1 MNSGR
6 QAKGNDLEAIRLE
19 AARALCKAV
28 EAEIRVVFFFSLM
41 MLLPVYLYV
50 YMYIF
55 IYACAHI
62 WTYIYRYMNKHTHT
76 HIYIYIYVYTHTI
89 IQNYGNEQMRNS
101 AVPSRWTI
109 PEKTK
114 ITRRIGS
121 YFHIFFFGRCLE
133 TPNLVWQGFVEKT
146 IANRKVR
153 NTYDRVMIWC
163 LFRGDTSISD
173 P

>member
-6 QAKGNDLEAIRLE
+6 QAKGNDLKAIRLE

-28 EAEIRVVFFFSLM
+28 EAEIRVVFFSLM

-55 IYACAHI
+55 IHACAHI
-62 WTYIYRYMNKHTHT
+62 WTYIYRYMNTHT
-76 HIYIYIYVYTHTI
+76 HIYVYTHTI

-109 PEKTK
+109 PEKK
-114 ITRRIGS
+114 QKLRVESGVIS
-121 YFHIFFFGRCLE
+121 IFSFLGDAWKPPTWYDRGLWKKQLPTERLE
-133 TPNLVWQGFVEKT
+133 TH
-146 IANRKVR
+146 
-153 NTYDRVMIWC
+153 MIEWWSGVYSGET
-163 LFRGDTSISD
+163 LAYLIHN
-173 P
+173 